1 MMYIYNIYIYNI
13 IYIIYIYITANIHWS
28 DFLFLDGPAPWH
40 HGAEDAESQGP
51 QGADVPKE
59 SDDAN
64 AAQGAREADAAEQP
78 GQTGPLEPH
87 EEMGWN
93 ATRMSI

>member
-1 MMYIYNIYIYNI
+1 M
-13 IYIIYIYITANIHWS
+13 
-28 DFLFLDGPAPWH
+28 FLDGPAPWH

-78 GQTGPLEPH
+78 GQTGPLEPMKQWG
-87 EEMGWN
+87 ETPQEWAFN
-93 ATRMSI
+93 QYLKIYIYIIIYI